1 PRRADPG
8 MAAAFP
14 TGGRSMRAVLLG
26 LLAVVLLTED
36 ADPAQDLGSLRSANA
51 LMPSCQTFLI
61 DGVLKSPA
69 EGFCVGVVVGLGYA
83 SNNYKELGSCRPPGA
98 TVVQAVR
105 VVVGYI
111 ERHPQRMDETSH
123 SSPWKRCM

>member
-1 PRRADPG
+1 
-8 MAAAFP
+8 
-14 TGGRSMRAVLLG
+14 MRAVLLG

-36 ADPAQDLGSLRSANA
+36 ADAAQDLGSLRSANA

-83 SNNYKELGSCRPPGA
+83 SNNYKEMGSCRPPGA
-98 TVVQAVR
+98 TIAQAVR

-111 ERHPQRMDETSH
+111 ERHPQRMDEDFSLLAMEALHVT
-123 SSPWKRCM
+123 WRCK

>member
-1 PRRADPG
+1 
-8 MAAAFP
+8 
-14 TGGRSMRAVLLG
+14 MRAVLLG

-36 ADPAQDLGSLRSANA
+36 ADAAQDLGSLRSANA

-83 SNNYKELGSCRPPGA
+83 SRWNVSLRLAVALAWPAVPVGVAQPATPARDGPDPQARVGAPKEG
-98 TVVQAVR
+98 
-105 VVVGYI
+105 
-111 ERHPQRMDETSH
+111 
-123 SSPWKRCM
+123 